1 LTATS
6 PPIGTVTF
14 LFTDIEGSTRI
25 EQAVGTARYAE
36 LRERHR
42 EILRSSF
49 LVHGGAEQG
58 TQGDSF
64 FVVFGSARE
73 AVAAAIEAQRA
84 LATEPWPEDAPIKVR
99 MGLHSGEA
107 GMAGGTLVGLDINRA
122 ARIAAV
128 AHGGQI
134 LVSDATRALISSGLP
149 DDLHLRDLGEHRLR
163 DLAGPERLVQLDAD
177 DLPGEFP
184 AVRSL
189 DARPNNL
196 PTQLTTFVVR

>member
-1 LTATS
+1 MTANAAPS
-6 PPIGTVTF
+6 GTITF
-14 LFTDIEGSTRI
+14 LFSDIEGSTRL
-25 EQAVGTARYAE
+25 EQEVGTARYAE

-42 EILRSSF
+42 EILRSAF

-58 TQGDSF
+58 TEGDSF

-84 LATEPWPEDAPIKVR
+84 LAAEPWPEDAPIRVR

-149 DDLHLRDLGEHRLR
+149 EDVHLRDLGEHRLR
-163 DLAGPERLVQLDAD
+163 DLARPAS
-177 DLPGEFP
+177 LP
-184 AVRSL
+184 
-189 DARPNNL
+189 
-196 PTQLTTFVVR
+196 